1 MLGGLTHTFSTQRF
15 CMPIP
20 WLTVLQSVPWS
31 DVVRNAPKVA
41 AGAKKLWDNVAHKGA
56 AAQDSADTTSTVE
69 AEPTLLSLRADVMAL
84 RAASMRLQQQL
95 AESSALVSEL
105 AEQNTQL
112 IAGMDAL
119 RRKQKRMLW
128 ALLVVAAVAL
138 VALRLAFA

>member
-1 MLGGLTHTFSTQRF
+1 
-15 CMPIP
+15 MPIP

-56 AAQDSADTTSTVE
+56 THQDPSDTASTVE
-69 AEPTLLSLRADVMAL
+69 AEPTLLSLKADVMAL
-84 RAASMRLQQQL
+84 RAGSMRLQQQL

-128 ALLVVAAVAL
+128 ALLVVAAAAVA
-138 VALRLAFA
+138 AMRLPLA

>member
-1 MLGGLTHTFSTQRF
+1 
-15 CMPIP
+15 MPIP

-56 AAQDSADTTSTVE
+56 VQQGPADSATEVE
-69 AEPTLLSLRADVMAL
+69 TEPTLLSLKADVIAL
-84 RAASMRLQQQL
+84 RAGSMLLQQQL
-95 AESSALVSEL
+95 AESSAMVSEL

-112 IAGMDAL
+112 IAGMEAL

-138 VALRLAFA
+138 LALRLAFA

>member
-1 MLGGLTHTFSTQRF
+1 
-15 CMPIP
+15 MPIP

-56 AAQDSADTTSTVE
+56 AAQDPADTTSTVE
-69 AEPTLLSLRADVMAL
+69 AEPTLLSLKADVIAL
-84 RAASMRLQQQL
+84 QAGSMLLQQQL
-95 AESSALVSEL
+95 AESSAMVSEL

-112 IAGMDAL
+112 IAGMEAL

-138 VALRLAFA
+138 LALRLAFA

>member
-1 MLGGLTHTFSTQRF
+1 
-15 CMPIP
+15 MPIP

-56 AAQDSADTTSTVE
+56 AAQDPADTTSTVE
-69 AEPTLLSLRADVMAL
+69 AEPTLLSLKTDVMAL
-84 RAASMRLQQQL
+84 RAGSMRLQQQL

>member
-1 MLGGLTHTFSTQRF
+1 
-15 CMPIP
+15 MPIP

-56 AAQDSADTTSTVE
+56 AAQDPADTTSTVD
-69 AEPTLLSLRADVMAL
+69 AEPTLLSLKADVIAL
-84 RAASMRLQQQL
+84 RAGSMLLQQQL
-95 AESSALVSEL
+95 AESSAMVSEL

-112 IAGMDAL
+112 IAGMEAL

-128 ALLVVAAVAL
+128 ALLVVAAAAL
-138 VALRLAFA
+138 LALRLAFA

>member
-1 MLGGLTHTFSTQRF
+1 
-15 CMPIP
+15 MPIP

-56 AAQDSADTTSTVE
+56 AAQDPADTTSTVE

-128 ALLVVAAVAL
+128 ALFVVAAVAL

>member
-1 MLGGLTHTFSTQRF
+1 
-15 CMPIP
+15 
-20 WLTVLQSVPWS
+20 
-31 DVVRNAPKVA
+31 
-41 AGAKKLWDNVAHKGA
+41 
-56 AAQDSADTTSTVE
+56 
-69 AEPTLLSLRADVMAL
+69 MAL

-128 ALLVVAAVAL
+128 ALWVVAAVAL

>member
-1 MLGGLTHTFSTQRF
+1 
-15 CMPIP
+15 MPIP

-56 AAQDSADTTSTVE
+56 AAQDPADTTSTVE

-112 IAGMDAL
+112 IAGMDVL

-128 ALLVVAAVAL
+128 ALWVVAAVAL
-138 VALRLAFA
+138 LALRLAFA

>member
-1 MLGGLTHTFSTQRF
+1 
-15 CMPIP
+15 MPIP

-56 AAQDSADTTSTVE
+56 AAQDPADTTSTVE
-69 AEPTLLSLRADVMAL
+69 AEPTLLSLKTDVMAL

-138 VALRLAFA
+138 LALRLAFA

>member
-1 MLGGLTHTFSTQRF
+1 
-15 CMPIP
+15 MPIP

-56 AAQDSADTTSTVE
+56 AAQDPADTTSTVE

-95 AESSALVSEL
+95 GESSALVSEL

>member
-1 MLGGLTHTFSTQRF
+1 
-15 CMPIP
+15 MPIP

-56 AAQDSADTTSTVE
+56 AAQDPADTTSTVE

-128 ALLVVAAVAL
+128 ALWVVAAVAL

>member
-1 MLGGLTHTFSTQRF
+1 
-15 CMPIP
+15 
-20 WLTVLQSVPWS
+20 
-31 DVVRNAPKVA
+31 
-41 AGAKKLWDNVAHKGA
+41 
-56 AAQDSADTTSTVE
+56 
-69 AEPTLLSLRADVMAL
+69 MAL
-84 RAASMRLQQQL
+84 RAASMRLHQQL

-138 VALRLAFA
+138 LALRLAFA

>member
-1 MLGGLTHTFSTQRF
+1 
-15 CMPIP
+15 MPIP

-41 AGAKKLWDNVAHKGA
+41 AGAKKLWDNVAHKGP
-56 AAQDSADTTSTVE
+56 AQQGPADSASTFE
-69 AEPTLLSLRADVMAL
+69 TEPTLLSLKADVMAL
-84 RAASMRLQQQL
+84 RAGSMRLQQQL

-112 IAGMDAL
+112 IAGMEAL

-128 ALLVVAAVAL
+128 ALLAVAGI
-138 VALRLAFA
+138 ALLALQLAFA

>member
-1 MLGGLTHTFSTQRF
+1 
-15 CMPIP
+15 MPIP

-56 AAQDSADTTSTVE
+56 APLDASDTASSLE
-69 AEPTLLSLRADVMAL
+69 AEPTLLSLKAEVAVL
-84 RAASMRLQQQL
+84 RAGSMLQQQQL
-95 AESSALVSEL
+95 AESSALVSEF

-112 IAGMDAL
+112 IASMDAL
-119 RRKQKRMLW
+119 RRKQKLMLR

-138 VALRLAFA
+138 AAAALAALRLPLA

>member
-1 MLGGLTHTFSTQRF
+1 MA
-15 CMPIP
+15 IP
-20 WLTVLQSVPWS
+20 WLTVIQSVPWS

-56 AAQDSADTTSTVE
+56 THQDPSDTASTVE
-69 AEPTLLSLRADVMAL
+69 AEPTLLSLKADVMAL
-84 RAASMRLQQQL
+84 RAGSMRLQQQL

-119 RRKQKRMLW
+119 RRKQRRMLW
-128 ALLVVAAVAL
+128 ALLAVCSMAL
-138 VALRLAFA
+138 LALQLAFA

>member
-1 MLGGLTHTFSTQRF
+1 
-15 CMPIP
+15 MPIP

-56 AAQDSADTTSTVE
+56 AAQDPADTTSTVE

-84 RAASMRLQQQL
+84 RAGSMRLQQQL

-112 IAGMDAL
+112 IAGMEAL

-128 ALLVVAAVAL
+128 ALLAVAGI
-138 VALRLAFA
+138 ALLALQLAFA

>member
-1 MLGGLTHTFSTQRF
+1 MA
-15 CMPIP
+15 IP

-56 AAQDSADTTSTVE
+56 THQDPSDTASTVE
-69 AEPTLLSLRADVMAL
+69 AEPTLLSLKADVMAL
-84 RAASMRLQQQL
+84 RAGSMRLQQQL

-119 RRKQKRMLW
+119 RRKQRRMLW
-128 ALLVVAAVAL
+128 ALLAVSSMAL
-138 VALRLAFA
+138 LALQLAFA

>member
-1 MLGGLTHTFSTQRF
+1 
-15 CMPIP
+15 MPIP

-56 AAQDSADTTSTVE
+56 AAQDPADTTSTVE
-69 AEPTLLSLRADVMAL
+69 AEPTLLSLKADVIAL
-84 RAASMRLQQQL
+84 RAGSMLLQQQL
-95 AESSALVSEL
+95 AESSAMVSEL

-112 IAGMDAL
+112 IAGIEAL

-138 VALRLAFA
+138 LALRLAFA

>member
-1 MLGGLTHTFSTQRF
+1 
-15 CMPIP
+15 MPIP

-41 AGAKKLWDNVAHKGA
+41 AGAKKLWDNVAHKGF
-56 AAQDSADTTSTVE
+56 AQQYSADSASTVE
-69 AEPTLLSLRADVMAL
+69 AEPTLLSLKADVMAL
-84 RAASMRLQQQL
+84 RAGSMRLQQQL

-105 AEQNTQL
+105 AEQNTQF
-112 IAGMDAL
+112 IANMEAL

-138 VALRLAFA
+138 LALRLAFA

>member
-1 MLGGLTHTFSTQRF
+1 MA
-15 CMPIP
+15 IP

-56 AAQDSADTTSTVE
+56 THQDPSDTASTVE
-69 AEPTLLSLRADVMAL
+69 AEPTLLSLKADVMAL
-84 RAASMRLQQQL
+84 RAGSMRLQQQL

-119 RRKQKRMLW
+119 RRKHKRMLW
-128 ALLVVAAVAL
+128 ALLVVAGIAL
-138 VALRLAFA
+138 LALQLAFA

>member
-1 MLGGLTHTFSTQRF
+1 
-15 CMPIP
+15 MPIP

-41 AGAKKLWDNVAHKGA
+41 AGAKKLWDNVAHKGP
-56 AAQDSADTTSTVE
+56 AQQGLADSAMEVE
-69 AEPTLLSLRADVMAL
+69 TEPTLLSLKDDVIAL
-84 RAASMRLQQQL
+84 RAGSMLLQQQL
-95 AESSALVSEL
+95 AESSAMVSEL

-112 IAGMDAL
+112 IAGMEAL

-138 VALRLAFA
+138 LALRLGFA

>member
-1 MLGGLTHTFSTQRF
+1 
-15 CMPIP
+15 
-20 WLTVLQSVPWS
+20 
-31 DVVRNAPKVA
+31 
-41 AGAKKLWDNVAHKGA
+41 
-56 AAQDSADTTSTVE
+56 
-69 AEPTLLSLRADVMAL
+69 MAL

-119 RRKQKRMLW
+119 RRNQKRMLW

-138 VALRLAFA
+138 LALRLAFA

>member
-1 MLGGLTHTFSTQRF
+1 
-15 CMPIP
+15 MPIP

-56 AAQDSADTTSTVE
+56 AAQDPADTTSTVE
-69 AEPTLLSLRADVMAL
+69 AEPTLLSLKADVIAL
-84 RAASMRLQQQL
+84 QAGSMLLQQQL
-95 AESSALVSEL
+95 AESSAMVSEL
-105 AEQNTQL
+105 AEQNAQL
-112 IAGMDAL
+112 IAGMEAL

-138 VALRLAFA
+138 LALRLAFA

>member
-1 MLGGLTHTFSTQRF
+1 
-15 CMPIP
+15 MPIP

-41 AGAKKLWDNVAHKGA
+41 AGAKKLWDNVAHKGP
-56 AAQDSADTTSTVE
+56 AQQGPADSATAVE
-69 AEPTLLSLRADVMAL
+69 TEPTLLSLKADVIAL
-84 RAASMRLQQQL
+84 RAGSMLLQQQL
-95 AESSALVSEL
+95 AESSAMVSEL

-112 IAGMDAL
+112 IAGMEAL

-138 VALRLAFA
+138 IALRLAFA

>member
-1 MLGGLTHTFSTQRF
+1 
-15 CMPIP
+15 MPIP

-56 AAQDSADTTSTVE
+56 AAQDPADTTSTVE
-69 AEPTLLSLRADVMAL
+69 AEPTLLSLKADVNAL
-84 RAASMRLQQQL
+84 RAGSMLLQQQL
-95 AESSALVSEL
+95 AESSAMVSEL

-112 IAGMDAL
+112 IAGMEAL

-138 VALRLAFA
+138 LALRLAFA

>member
-1 MLGGLTHTFSTQRF
+1 
-15 CMPIP
+15 MPIP

-56 AAQDSADTTSTVE
+56 AAQDPADTTSTVE
-69 AEPTLLSLRADVMAL
+69 AEPTLLSLKADVMAL
-84 RAASMRLQQQL
+84 RAASMRLRQQL

-128 ALLVVAAVAL
+128 ALFVVAAVAL

>member
-1 MLGGLTHTFSTQRF
+1 
-15 CMPIP
+15 MPIP

-41 AGAKKLWDNVAHKGA
+41 AGAKKLWDNVAHKGS
-56 AAQDSADTTSTVE
+56 AAQDPADTTSTVE

>member
-1 MLGGLTHTFSTQRF
+1 
-15 CMPIP
+15 MPIP

-56 AAQDSADTTSTVE
+56 GAQDPADTTSTVE

>member
-1 MLGGLTHTFSTQRF
+1 
-15 CMPIP
+15 MPIP

-56 AAQDSADTTSTVE
+56 THQDPSDAASTVE
-69 AEPTLLSLRADVMAL
+69 AEPTLLSLKADVMAL
-84 RAASMRLQQQL
+84 RAGSMRLQQQL

-119 RRKQKRMLW
+119 RRKQRRMLW
-128 ALLVVAAVAL
+128 ALLAVSSMAL
-138 VALRLAFA
+138 LALQLAFA

>member
-1 MLGGLTHTFSTQRF
+1 
-15 CMPIP
+15 
-20 WLTVLQSVPWS
+20 
-31 DVVRNAPKVA
+31 VRNAPKVA

-56 AAQDSADTTSTVE
+56 APHDASDIVSTIE
-69 AEPTLLSLRADVMAL
+69 TEPTLLSLQAEVKAL
-84 RAASMRLQQQL
+84 RAGSTLLREQL
-95 AESSALVSEL
+95 AESSALVTDL

-138 VALRLAFA
+138 AAVRLPLA